1 MRTRFHK
8 VRPSEVVFAVV
19 FAIVL
24 GVLSG
29 CGVPISEVPV
39 DAGAKVGSPTTAL
52 ENDGN
57 GALPVRIFFLRNGRF
72 DWVERRD
79 TASSAAHPEFAIRN
93 TIESLKAGL
102 LPRERQ
108 RGFSS
113 PLDSIVADTDLAL
126 AVTVSNG
133 IAEIDLSSMS
143 GVLRTLSVKQ
153 RELVVSQ
160 LALTSLLA
168 TPGIGGVRFILDG
181 DYLTL
186 SNQSGSL
193 GPEYHVNDFSCLAED
208 LTCSLPAV
216 SMPPVEGAAES
227 GLVVGP

>member
-1 MRTRFHK
+1 MKTRFHK
-8 VRPSEVVFAVV
+8 VRPVAV
-19 FAIVL
+19 FAIVF
-24 GVLSG
+24 GVLAG
-29 CGVPISEVPV
+29 CGVPISEVPI
-39 DAGAKVGSPTTAL
+39 DAGAKVGSPTTAF

-113 PLDSIVADTDLAL
+113 PLDSIVADTDLTL
-126 AVTVSNG
+126 AVTVANG
-133 IAEIDLSSMS
+133 IAEIDLSSMA
-143 GVLRTLSVKQ
+143 GVLRTLSAEQ

-193 GPEYHVNDFSCLAED
+193 GPEYHVTDFPCLADD

-216 SMPPVEGAAES
+216 SMPPVEGTAEN
-227 GLVVGP
+227 GPVVGP